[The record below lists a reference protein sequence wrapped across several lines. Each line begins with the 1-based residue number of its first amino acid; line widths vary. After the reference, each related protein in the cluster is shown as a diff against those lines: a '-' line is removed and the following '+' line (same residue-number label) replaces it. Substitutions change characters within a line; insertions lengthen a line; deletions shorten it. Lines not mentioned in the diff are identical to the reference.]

1 MRNQLLRLSLL
12 ALLSLHLPGSVNANP
27 DEIAEALA
35 AVGAGSVSELKS
47 RLFTNSLT
55 VFDEA
60 FRAQAIA
67 ALRAERLTQGKLLR
81 RVAPVFQRV
90 LQLHE
95 RGGKVELFLFH
106 HDAPLAHLWRGC
118 VLMLSDGLAAT
129 LDDGALAGI
138 IAHELGH
145 SYFEDEMAA
154 AQRNQDA
161 RALGIIELK
170 CDAVALL
177 SLKLLG
183 CNPALY
189 LPGLK
194 RIQELNRRQSRSSG
208 IFQSHP
214 ELVARAQFAQRFIKA
229 LD

>member
-1 MRNQLLRLSLL
+1 
-12 ALLSLHLPGSVNANP
+12 
-27 DEIAEALA
+27 
-35 AVGAGSVSELKS
+35 
-47 RLFTNSLT
+47 
-55 VFDEA
+55 
-60 FRAQAIA
+60 
-67 ALRAERLTQGKLLR
+67 
-81 RVAPVFQRV
+81 
-90 LQLHE
+90 
-95 RGGKVELFLFH
+95 
-106 HDAPLAHLWRGC
+106 
-118 VLMLSDGLAAT
+118 
-129 LDDGALAGI
+129 
-138 IAHELGH
+138 
-145 SYFEDEMAA
+145 MAA

-161 RALGIIELK
+161 RALRIIELK